1 MTRAWIVV
9 LGFLLAGLGGLGA
22 YFLPVFQTAASSST
36 GLAAIPNLNPVSV
49 PTEPFTVLLLGS
61 DDDSKFPPDRLNT
74 QSMILVRVDPSTK
87 QATLLSIPRDLWVPI
102 PGQGVGKI
110 STAYQLGGPQAA
122 IAAVESN
129 FKVHID
135 DYVWIGLN
143 GLVNLINKLGGVNL
157 QITNPVLDD
166 FYPADLQ
173 SGDPYGYY
181 RVAVLPGATHLDG
194 VHALQY
200 VRSRHGDI
208 RGDFAR
214 SERQQQLLLAIKT
227 QAVHLNIA
235 DLPAL
240 SGAFN
245 GEIKTSIGV
254 DRMRA
259 LLSIANDFN
268 GPNVH
273 RVLLVPPYTSEGWA
287 AAQSV
292 VFPDWGQILP
302 LVHQNFP

>member
-36 GLAAIPNLNPVSV
+36 GSAAIPNLNPVSV

-227 QAVHLNIA
+227 QAVHHNIA